1 MEVYDMDMIQI
12 CILVGIGILAGGLS
26 GVFGIGGGIIIIPL
40 LVMMLGFSQKM
51 AQGTTLVMLLPPIG
65 ILAVIN
71 YYKIGQIKLN
81 AALLLAIGF
90 MVGSYVGSYY
100 IEKIPDLLL
109 KRLFA
114 AYLLVV
120 SVRMLFAK

>member
-1 MEVYDMDMIQI
+1 MDMIQI